1 MKNVLAELHKQA
13 AAFSVAPNVAKS
25 LSQANNSV
33 ASVANIAKEM
43 DNLTKPMTLNMKAI
57 REQTNALSGK

>member
-1 MKNVLAELHKQA
+1 MHKQA

-57 REQTNALSGK
+57 REQTNALTGK